1 MSRAVLPVVASSLA
15 GGAFWGWQTWIQKLP
30 IILVEGVSGQLVES
44 LVGSILRDFPELHWI
59 WLAGGAYLLWDFRTE
74 LHLLFRGVLQLF
86 IYLICL
92 INLVFGWIHRV
103 LWLASYLL
111 DHHCHLGWLA
121 TKQAER
127 GDFLTCMAV
136 VAAAPNYPPGSF
148 LLVSRPPDW
157 DDVWIAGHTQDG
169 KNLLCRTT
177 VSDGSSWMWTLIE
190 VIGPHLVAPTLGVNQ
205 QRRAPNGVQQQDVNW
220 LCVPPAAQ
228 DQWNPGAA
236 DVAVLMTEAHQLLT
250 QLQTVPSNSLVSNKP
265 GVGGDLTPLQMGGGG
280 ALAPGGGGVA
290 MGEQNPGAAALG
302 LGAGNSQQ
310 SREMDLK
317 ALESAVQQLQALA
330 LNDSD
335 RPRKHSRSKDKK
347 HKKSKKKSKKE
358 RKHKKKS
365 RKSRGSSSSS
375 PSSSNSSRSRS
386 RSSSSSSSTK
396 KPLRWKEGGKS
407 KSVSYSDLA
416 HVDQL
421 KFKKKGDLVA
431 FAAKHPGALTAHFL
445 AGVFTRLSKGTLAKS
460 SQLRDVSVTSWAHQ
474 FAGLSELRDMKEVLT
489 LAEILD
495 HVNRREIA
503 RALDVLVQRI
513 LAIQAAK
520 MKGGS
525 WEKAEGI
532 ELVNTNKTLASSSML
547 ALTNG

>member
-1 MSRAVLPVVASSLA
+1 MSRAVLPLVTSSLA
-15 GGAFWGWQTWIQKLP
+15 GGAFWGWRTFLQKLP
-30 IILVEGVSGQLVES
+30 SILVEGVSRQLVEIVVSSS
-44 LVGSILRDFPELHWI
+44 LNDFPDLHWI
-59 WLAGGAYLLWDFRTE
+59 WVAGGAYFLWDFRTE
-74 LHLLFRGVLQLF
+74 LHLLFKGVLQLGIYF
-86 IYLICL
+86 ICWA
-92 INLVFGWIHRV
+92 NLVFGWIHRV
-103 LWLASYLL
+103 LWLASNLL
-111 DHHCHLGWLA
+111 DHHWHLGWLV
-121 TKQAER
+121 TRQADR
-127 GDFLTCMAV
+127 GDILTCMAV

-157 DDVWIAGHTQDG
+157 DEVWIAGHTGDG

-190 VIGPHLVAPTLGVNQ
+190 VTGQNVVAPIQGANQ
-205 QRRAPNGVQQQDVNW
+205 QRRAPNGVPQQNVNW

-228 DQWNPGAA
+228 DQWSPGAA
-236 DVAVLMTEAHQLLT
+236 DVAILMTEAHQLLT
-250 QLQTVPSNSLVSNKP
+250 QLQALAPNSVASNQP
-265 GVGGDLTPLQMGGGG
+265 GVGGDLSPLQMGGG
-280 ALAPGGGGVA
+280 ALAPGGGGVV

-302 LGAGNSQQ
+302 LGAGSNQQ
-310 SREMDLK
+310 AREMDLK

-335 RPRKHSRSKDKK
+335 RSRRHSRSKDKK
-347 HKKSKKKSKKE
+347 HKKSKKKSKKD

-375 PSSSNSSRSRS
+375 SSGSSSSRSRS
-386 RSSSSSSSTK
+386 RSGSSSSGAK
-396 KPLRWKEGGKS
+396 KPLRWKVDGKS
-407 KSVSYSDLA
+407 KSVSYNDLA

-460 SQLRDVSVTSWAHQ
+460 SQLRDVSVASWAHQ

>member
-1 MSRAVLPVVASSLA
+1 MDVD
-15 GGAFWGWQTWIQKLP
+15 I
-30 IILVEGVSGQLVES
+30 
-44 LVGSILRDFPELHWI
+44 D
-59 WLAGGAYLLWDFRTE
+59 
-74 LHLLFRGVLQLF
+74 
-86 IYLICL
+86 
-92 INLVFGWIHRV
+92 
-103 LWLASYLL
+103 
-111 DHHCHLGWLA
+111 
-121 TKQAER
+121 R
-127 GDFLTCMAV
+127 GDRSALGCSHF
-136 VAAAPNYPPGSF
+136 G
-148 LLVSRPPDW
+148 
-157 DDVWIAGHTQDG
+157 
-169 KNLLCRTT
+169 
-177 VSDGSSWMWTLIE
+177 
-190 VIGPHLVAPTLGVNQ
+190 GPSTEEGT
-205 QRRAPNGVQQQDVNW
+205 QRRAAAGCELALCSTCSTRSVEPRSGRRGSPNDRGSSVVDSVADSALQQLSFQQAG
-220 LCVPPAAQ
+220 C
-228 DQWNPGAA
+228 
-236 DVAVLMTEAHQLLT
+236 
-250 QLQTVPSNSLVSNKP
+250 
-265 GVGGDLTPLQMGGGG
+265 GGRPDSTPDGWRGRFSSGRRRRG
-280 ALAPGGGGVA
+280 YGRAK
-290 MGEQNPGAAALG
+290 N
-302 LGAGNSQQ
+302 
-310 SREMDLK
+310 REMDLK

>member
-1 MSRAVLPVVASSLA
+1 
-15 GGAFWGWQTWIQKLP
+15 
-30 IILVEGVSGQLVES
+30 
-44 LVGSILRDFPELHWI
+44 
-59 WLAGGAYLLWDFRTE
+59 
-74 LHLLFRGVLQLF
+74 
-86 IYLICL
+86 
-92 INLVFGWIHRV
+92 
-103 LWLASYLL
+103 
-111 DHHCHLGWLA
+111 
-121 TKQAER
+121 
-127 GDFLTCMAV
+127 
-136 VAAAPNYPPGSF
+136 
-148 LLVSRPPDW
+148 
-157 DDVWIAGHTQDG
+157 
-169 KNLLCRTT
+169 
-177 VSDGSSWMWTLIE
+177 
-190 VIGPHLVAPTLGVNQ
+190 
-205 QRRAPNGVQQQDVNW
+205 
-220 LCVPPAAQ
+220 
-228 DQWNPGAA
+228 
-236 DVAVLMTEAHQLLT
+236 
-250 QLQTVPSNSLVSNKP
+250 
-265 GVGGDLTPLQMGGGG
+265 
-280 ALAPGGGGVA
+280 

-310 SREMDLK
+310 NREMDLK